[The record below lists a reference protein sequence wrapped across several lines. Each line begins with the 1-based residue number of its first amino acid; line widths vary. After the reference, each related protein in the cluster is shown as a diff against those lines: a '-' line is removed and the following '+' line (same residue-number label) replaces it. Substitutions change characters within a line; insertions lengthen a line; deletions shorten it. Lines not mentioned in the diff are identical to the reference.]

1 MRQRVRR
8 WPRWTV
14 SLDVHPEQLGKDTEM
29 KATLTLLAV
38 GAALVLPVAASAQSP
53 ADIAYCKKL
62 AMLWYT
68 YFEMDPSTSVATAL
82 NTCHSASAAGIPV
95 LEKALKDGG
104 FTLPKKM

>member
-1 MRQRVRR
+1 MMLPAGPDTGRN
-8 WPRWTV
+8 
-14 SLDVHPEQLGKDTEM
+14 HLGKDSEM
-29 KATLTLLAV
+29 KTALTLLV
-38 GAALVLPVAASAQSP
+38 VWAALVLPVAASAQSP

-68 YFEMDPSTSVATAL
+68 YFDADPGTAVATAL
-82 NTCHSASAAGIPV
+82 NTCHGASAAAIPV

>member
-1 MRQRVRR
+1 
-8 WPRWTV
+8 
-14 SLDVHPEQLGKDTEM
+14 M
-29 KATLTLLAV
+29 KSTLTLLAV
-38 GAALVLPVAASAQSP
+38 GAALVLPVAASAQWP

-68 YFEMDPSTSVATAL
+68 YSDTDPSTSVATAL
-82 NTCHSASAAGIPV
+82 NTCHSSSAAGIPV

>member
-1 MRQRVRR
+1 MMLPAGPDTGRK
-8 WPRWTV
+8 
-14 SLDVHPEQLGKDTEM
+14 HPGKDNEM
-29 KATLTLLAV
+29 KTTLTLLAA

-68 YFEMDPSTSVATAL
+68 YVDSDPTAAVATAL
-82 NTCHSASAAGIPV
+82 NTCHSASATAIPV
-95 LEKALKDGG
+95 LEKTLKDGG

>member
-1 MRQRVRR
+1 MLLAGSDAGRK
-8 WPRWTV
+8 
-14 SLDVHPEQLGKDTEM
+14 HLGKDSEM
-29 KATLTLLAV
+29 RTTLPLLAV

-68 YFEMDPSTSVATAL
+68 YFDTDPSASVATAL
-82 NTCHSASAAGIPV
+82 NTCHSASAAAIPV

-104 FTLPKKM
+104 LTLPKKM

>member
-1 MRQRVRR
+1 MMLPAGSDTGRK
-8 WPRWTV
+8 
-14 SLDVHPEQLGKDTEM
+14 HLGKDSEM
-29 KATLTLLAV
+29 KTTLPLLAV
-38 GAALVLPVAASAQSP
+38 AAALVLPFAASAQSP

-68 YFEMDPSTSVATAL
+68 YFDTDPSASVATAL
-82 NTCHSASAAGIPV
+82 NTCHSASAAAIPV

>member
-1 MRQRVRR
+1 MMLPAGPDTGRK
-8 WPRWTV
+8 
-14 SLDVHPEQLGKDTEM
+14 DLGKDNEM
-29 KATLTLLAV
+29 KTTLTLLAV

-68 YFEMDPSTSVATAL
+68 YSNTDPGTAVATAL
-82 NTCHSASAAGIPV
+82 NTCHTAPAAAIPV

>member
-1 MRQRVRR
+1 
-8 WPRWTV
+8 
-14 SLDVHPEQLGKDTEM
+14 M
-29 KATLTLLAV
+29 KTAMLCFIV
-38 GAALVLPVAASAQSP
+38 GAAIASPIAASAQSP

-68 YFEMDPSTSVATAL
+68 YFDTDPSTSVATAL